1 MQQET
6 QQADLTKEQ
15 RYFDEVLEVVRRQGE
30 ELETIVNRKIDID
43 SHHEIALHRISSQHN
58 ERQLKKL
65 VAAFSEPYFARMD
78 YHDEKKQSETIY
90 IGKVMQIEDGDR
102 YYVTDWRKPIANLFY
117 SKHLRGVS
125 LGEKRVSVDLK
136 RRFDISDSRFFGYN
150 DVFDAVISDEHYD
163 ENLAALLKRNAG
175 THLKD
180 IISTIQE
187 NQNTIIRRPLNTSI
201 KIQGVAGSG
210 KTSVVLHRLSYL
222 LYDGKLSVED
232 CLLVLPNPIFR
243 NYLAKIIP
251 ELEIERIAAMTTTEI
266 ASSVWDELWAI
277 KPRFE
282 IYDYELEVIN
292 HNVRADEDYLEGY
305 KYFNGK
311 KAIDDIIKA
320 YNHFVTTTLTGY
332 LALLTRVAASTQLE
346 RTLQILL
353 TRLGGRLE
361 KLISKACIERFNSI
375 SRLAYQQF
383 LVDLQVELAELHADY
398 QATLPQYARDTG
410 GTNVDLQA
418 IDELERARKNL
429 EFRDITKLY
438 RQLLNSIKTAQPQ
451 HGRYIKY
458 KDYNLN
464 RKRLA
469 REDTQLCA
477 VLALSLFSDCKWY
490 RRYENIVI
498 DEVQDISELEM
509 YLLCLMSKN
518 QLFTIAGDENQ
529 GIFNYRNANE
539 WRGLDYIRDH
549 FSQSY
554 VEPHILNKCY
564 RSTAAITLVCNVIAG
579 TVIEAVFDNSE
590 QVDFCRL
597 PDGQSSSAK
606 IFEYVAKYRARGC
619 KTIAIIPKYKSES
632 DALYLELIKPGGA
645 SEINYIKGIQDRF
658 LEGVTLVSTPNAKGL
673 EFDAVIISD
682 ASAENYDSN
691 NNIDKR
697 LLYVAAS
704 RALSNLAIISR
715 GEPTECLK
723 SFFDN

>member
-1 MQQET
+1 MQQENQKT
-6 QQADLTKEQ
+6 DLAQEQ
-15 RYFDEVLEVVRRQGE
+15 KYFDEVLEVVRRQGE
-30 ELETIVNRKIDID
+30 ELEIIVNKRISID
-43 SHHEIALHRISSQHN
+43 SHHEIALHRVSSQN
-58 ERQLKKL
+58 NTRQLKKL
-65 VAAFSEPYFARMD
+65 TAAFSEPYFARMD
-78 YHDEKKQSETIY
+78 YHDEEKQRETIY
-90 IGKVMQIEDGDR
+90 IGKVMQIEEGDR

-125 LGEKRVSVDLK
+125 LGEKQVSVELK
-136 RRFDISDSRFFGYN
+136 RRFDISDSRFLGYN
-150 DVFDAVISDEHYD
+150 DVFDAAISEEHYD

-222 LYDGKLSVED
+222 LYDGKLNVED

-292 HNVRADEDYLEGY
+292 HNVAPDKDYLEGY

-320 YNHFVTTTLTGY
+320 YNYFVTTTLTSY
-332 LALLTRVAASTQLE
+332 LALLARVAASIQLE
-346 RTLQILL
+346 RALQILL
-353 TRLGGRLE
+353 ERLGGRLE
-361 KLISKACIERFNSI
+361 KLIDAVCIGRFNNI

-383 LVDLQVELAELHADY
+383 LVDLRAELAELRADY
-398 QATLPQYARDTG
+398 QATLSQYARDTG
-410 GTNVDLQA
+410 GTNVELLA

-429 EFRDITKLY
+429 EIRDVTKLY
-438 RQLLNSIKTAQPQ
+438 RQLLNSIKVTQPQ
-451 HGRYIKY
+451 HERYIKY

-464 RKRLA
+464 RRRLA

-549 FSQSY
+549 FSLSY

-564 RSTAAITLVCNVIAG
+564 RSTAAITRVCNAIAG
-579 TVIEAVFDNSE
+579 TAIEAVFDNNE

-597 PDGQSSSAK
+597 PDEQSIGAK
-606 IFEYVAKYRARGC
+606 ILEYVEKYRAKGC

-632 DALYLELIKPGGA
+632 DTLYLELIKPGGPP
-645 SEINYIKGIQDRF
+645 EINYIKGTQDRF
-658 LEGVTLVSTPNAKGL
+658 VEGVTLVSTPNAKGL
-673 EFDAVIISD
+673 EFDAVIISN
-682 ASAENYDSN
+682 ASAKNYDSN
-691 NNIDKR
+691 DSIDRR

-715 GEPTECLK
+715 GDPTECLTE
-723 SFFDN
+723 FFA